1 MNEESDVIESIIIIS
16 MTLMDVREGTR
27 LRITI
32 HGAWC
37 MVVHGASSSKV
48 KMMLC
53 VELSFSPAILFWLP
67 PFVKIPVKVL
77 L

>member
-16 MTLMDVREGTR
+16 MTLMDVREGIR

-37 MVVHGASSSKV
+37 MVDTSWYLWCRRAAKTSGR
-48 KMMLC
+48 
-53 VELSFSPAILFWLP
+53 I
-67 PFVKIPVKVL
+67 
-77 L
+77 